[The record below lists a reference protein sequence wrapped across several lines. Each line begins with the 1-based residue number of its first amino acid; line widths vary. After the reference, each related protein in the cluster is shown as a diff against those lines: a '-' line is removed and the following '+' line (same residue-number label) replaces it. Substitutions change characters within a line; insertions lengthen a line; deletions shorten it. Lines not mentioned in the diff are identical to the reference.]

1 METHYYFLVVLLNT
15 GLYELADQQSKMKVQ
30 VVDYYPINTL
40 HIVHDLIQERFTYI
54 SQLINKLHI
63 VHDLIGNLDSK
74 PILLS
79 YYMVFQCINSLVS
92 TYYIFATLLAA

>member
-74 PILLS
+74 PIL
-79 YYMVFQCINSLVS
+79 
-92 TYYIFATLLAA
+92 